1 MRMYRKKEESQDYII
16 YEYLCEDFQLPY
28 TGIIEIN
35 KKTLETKLIKPADG
49 EWSGERARIYAMTTL
64 PNADYPEIYTH
75 TAV

>member
-35 KKTLETKLIKPADG
+35 KKTLETKLKNLLMENG
-49 EWSGERARIYAMTTL
+49 LEKELEFML
-64 PNADYPEIYTH
+64 
-75 TAV
+75 